1 MSERQIEPEF
11 YANATL
17 GFRQWSLSLDA
28 NGGTSLGATV
38 RRSLH
43 PPPYR
48 WNPQGPNRAGCLRL
62 KLRPDSFHVWH
73 GEIPAK
79 GCTCGF
85 YAYGRR
91 YGSGSETTVH
101 TVGGIIAAWGNLELH
116 ELGFKCSTA
125 KILAL
130 FAQDL
135 DRRYADYD
143 GLARRKRAALLELCA
158 DNSIPLLEHDALID
172 EEELRRYA
180 AERDLALLED
190 QLRRAKSPRP
200 ALEDIE
206 GGEEWIA

>member
-1 MSERQIEPEF
+1 MNEPEF

-28 NGGTSLGATV
+28 NGETSLGATV

-62 KLRPDSFHVWH
+62 KLQPDSFHVWH

-91 YGSGSETTVH
+91 YGSGSETTVN

-116 ELGFKCSTA
+116 ELGFKCQIA

-130 FAQDL
+130 FAPDL

-143 GLARRKRAALLELCA
+143 GPARRKWEALVQLCVE
-158 DNSIPLLEHDALID
+158 NSIPLLAPDALID
-172 EEELRRYA
+172 EQELRRYA

-190 QLRRAKSPRP
+190 QLCLAKSPWP
-200 ALEDIE
+200 TLEAS
-206 GGEEWIA
+206 GGEDEWVA